1 MKEKI
6 ERQMKQDWQA
16 EKAKYERE
24 LQATHEGHKAILGQI
39 DESKKAVAR
48 LESKIKEIER

>member
-6 ERQMKQDWQA
+6 ERQMKQEWQA

-39 DESKKAVAR
+39 DESKKAVSR